1 MWDARYGEQ
10 EFAYGE
16 KPNEYIKKQLENLS
30 PKHILFPAEGEGRNA
45 VYAATLGWEVS
56 AFDLSHEGYRKAIS
70 LCMKH
75 QVTIDYKIGE
85 FSQLE
90 YDNEHFDALALV
102 YAHFPPHLREN
113 YHQQLGK
120 YVKPGGTIIL
130 EGFSKNNLELSQQQT
145 ASNGPKNIDMLYTTD
160 IISQDFQDFD
170 IVELK
175 EEIID
180 IDEGPFHQGKASVI
194 RFVGKKR

>member
-75 QVTIDYKIGE
+75 QVTIDSFVIYLTE
-85 FSQLE
+85 
-90 YDNEHFDALALV
+90 
-102 YAHFPPHLREN
+102 
-113 YHQQLGK
+113 
-120 YVKPGGTIIL
+120 GTL
-130 EGFSKNNLELSQQQT
+130 LSSSKS
-145 ASNGPKNIDMLYTTD
+145 
-160 IISQDFQDFD
+160 
-170 IVELK
+170 
-175 EEIID
+175 
-180 IDEGPFHQGKASVI
+180 
-194 RFVGKKR
+194 